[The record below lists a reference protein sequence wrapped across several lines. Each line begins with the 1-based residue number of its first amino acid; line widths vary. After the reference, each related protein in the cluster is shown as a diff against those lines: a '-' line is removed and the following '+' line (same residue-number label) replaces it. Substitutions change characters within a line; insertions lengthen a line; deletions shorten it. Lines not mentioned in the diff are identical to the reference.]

1 METFSQRAFLL
12 CLLAA
17 LLAVP
22 AGTALWSRKDATAY
36 YENRSLAEFPG
47 LTAESLWDGT
57 LGSGLES
64 WYSDHVPGRTT
75 LLKADTAVQM
85 NLLRRPAVNEVVF
98 AGDVL
103 LPLLPY
109 EERAAAE
116 YPALAAAAAKP
127 FAISGVRGRS
137 SRAR

>member
-22 AGTALWSRKDATAY
+22 AGTALWSRKDTTAY
-36 YENRSLAEFPG
+36 YENRSLAEFPD

-116 YPALAAAAAKP
+116 YPALAVAAAEP
-127 FAISGVRGRS
+127 FARLSEFEIGR
-137 SRAR
+137 AHV